1 MRTERM
7 IGEKHYFLYKIGN
20 EQQVTHCLMQA
31 IDAHDLE
38 VLDKEVELIQELT
51 TNVSFLLAAVLI
63 KDWNR
68 ELSPWQA
75 PPVFGRESFGAGAKE
90 TLAFVIEAL
99 IPELNKWYGEKDP
112 LKYYLGGYSLSG
124 LFALWSGYQT
134 DVFAGIAGVSPSVW
148 FPDWEDFIRSH
159 TMQSPL
165 VYLSLG
171 DREERTRNQVMA
183 RVGTAIR
190 KQQEIFMETNEVQE
204 SILEW
209 NPGNHFVDSELRMAK
224 GFAWLLNR

>member
-1 MRTERM
+1 MRTEFI
-7 IGEKHYFLYKIGN
+7 IGEKHCFLYKIGN
-20 EQQVTHCLMQA
+20 GQQIPRCLIQA

-38 VLDKEVELIQELT
+38 VLDREVERIQELT
-51 TNVSFLLAAVLI
+51 GNASFLFAAFLI

-75 PPVFGRESFGAGAKE
+75 LAVFGKKPFGSGAKE
-90 TLAFVIEAL
+90 TLTFVIETL
-99 IPELNKWYGEKDP
+99 IPELKKRYGSNET
-112 LKYYLGGYSLSG
+112 LECYLGGYSLSG

-148 FPDWEDFIRSH
+148 FPGWEDFIRSH